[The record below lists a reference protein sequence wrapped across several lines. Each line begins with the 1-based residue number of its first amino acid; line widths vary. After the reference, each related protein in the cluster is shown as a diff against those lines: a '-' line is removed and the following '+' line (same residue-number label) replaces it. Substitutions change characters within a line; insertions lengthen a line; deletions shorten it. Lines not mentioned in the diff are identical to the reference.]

1 MKERSPL
8 EGSVGIPHEHFFE
21 FQQPNAYWI
30 LCVFIDFVSPD
41 LDKMY
46 EYYIATEISCD
57 NIAKARFQNILGLC
71 AVCQDCVP
79 GEAAR

>member
-1 MKERSPL
+1 MMKERSPL

-41 LDKMY
+41 LDKVG
-46 EYYIATEISCD
+46 EYYIAT
-57 NIAKARFQNILGLC
+57 
-71 AVCQDCVP
+71 
-79 GEAAR
+79 